1 MENPTRRRRQ
11 LLAARI
17 ACAAVVACA
26 CLPAGAQ
33 VTTASLG
40 GLVLDAATDEPL
52 VGATVVAT
60 HQPSGTE
67 YGTTTDVDGRYILP
81 YVRVGGPYG
90 VTVSYVGYE
99 AVTKDGFSLQLGQ
112 RQTVDFAVSEGALEL
127 EGAEVVANRAAVID
141 RDRTGA
147 ATAIDEAQLRKLPTI
162 SRSAQDFTRLTPQSD
177 GNSFGGRNDQFN
189 SFTVDGSIF
198 TNPFGLDAATPGG
211 QAGAQPISLD
221 ALDQI
226 TVNLSP
232 YDVTLAGFTGAAVN
246 AVTKS
251 GTNDFHGTAFGFFR
265 NQDLTGGTVNGEDVF
280 VPDLTQTQAG
290 FSIGGPIVENKV
302 FFFVNAEVDQ
312 REDLGSNFVA
322 SRPGVTGANVSRVT
336 AADLDAVALKL
347 RDIGYSPGE
356 YEGYLFDRNS
366 VKALAKLDI
375 NLGGGNTLTAT
386 YNYLDAFQD
395 KNAHPNAIATRGP
408 DATTLQFESS
418 GYRINNVLHSGIVE
432 LRSII
437 NSTMSNKLQV
447 GLSAFRDSRDPRSSP
462 APSLIVQDGSFGNY
476 IVLGHE
482 PFSINNRLDQDVL
495 QITNNFNY
503 YLGAHTLTAGVNFER
518 FAFDNSFNLNAYG
531 GTFGGPFGAPPGVN
545 LFSVGGFLNTDNDSL
560 RMAFEAAES
569 VAAERENGSGGYED
583 SGWAL
588 AETNVGQLGIYLQD
602 EWATTDRLN
611 LTFGLRVDVPL
622 YFDTD
627 EKLQESIDRNCCH
640 DGTVDW
646 YNEDGSRSR
655 RDYLSLPERTPL
667 FSPRF
672 GFNLDVTGDQT
683 TQLRGGTG
691 LFTGRLP
698 FVWIGNQVANPN
710 TFFYNQ
716 TASDFKFPQVWRTNV
731 GFDQRFGAGWTV
743 TTDVIFTRDLQAP
756 YVRRISN
763 GIPSAQL
770 AGQADNR
777 PFYLNDV
784 DKLPAFPANP
794 NFEGYEFANTDVGY
808 TFNASVQVQRQFAN
822 DLYLMAAYNFLD
834 AQDATSIEAE
844 ISSDAWSRN
853 PANLANSNVPLAAP
867 SLYGNRHR
875 FIASALKTWEYG
887 DQNAWATTVSTFC
900 SYAQGGTTLDDF
912 TSDFRYSYTY
922 SGDINND
929 GSPLNDL
936 LYIPTESELDAQ
948 VAAGQWA
955 SPEQAAAFEAFIEQ
969 DDYLSDNRGNYAE
982 RYAAL
987 APWFSQ
993 WDVRIAQDFR
1003 FGSTASAQSLQF
1015 TLDILNFGNLLNS
1028 NWGVRELPTN
1038 AQPVGVD
1045 VGEDLVPNYRFDPGL
1060 RNSFTPNP
1068 SLLSRWQGR
1077 VGLRYSF

>member
-1 MENPTRRRRQ
+1 MVHSTVLR
-11 LLAARI
+11 AAAAITLII
-17 ACAAVVACA
+17 AVFA
-26 CLPAGAQ
+26 PALAQ

-40 GLVLDAATDEPL
+40 GLVLDAGNGEPL
-52 VGATVVAT
+52 VGATVLAE

-67 YGTTTDVDGRYILP
+67 YGTVTDLDGRYILP
-81 YVRVGGPYG
+81 YVRVGGPYS
-90 VTVSYVGYE
+90 VTVTYVGYD
-99 AVTKDGFSLQLGQ
+99 AATKEGFTLQLGQ
-112 RQTVDFAVSEGALEL
+112 RQTVDFEVGEGALDL

-147 ATAIDEAQLRKLPTI
+147 STAIDEAQLRKLPTI

-189 SFTVDGSIF
+189 SFSVDGSIF

-232 YDVTLAGFTGAAVN
+232 YDVTQAGFTGAAVN

-265 NQDLTGGTVNGEDVF
+265 NEDLTGGRVNGDDIF
-280 VPDLTQTQAG
+280 VPDLAQTQAG
-290 FSIGGPIVENKV
+290 FSLGGPIVENKV

-312 REDLGSNFVA
+312 REDLGSNFRA
-322 SRPGVTGANVSRVT
+322 ARPGRAGANVSRVR
-336 AADLDAVALKL
+336 ASDLDAVRTKL
-347 RDIGYSPGE
+347 RGIGYEPGE

-366 VKALAKLDI
+366 FKALAKLDV

-395 KNAHPNAIATRGP
+395 KNAHPNAITTRGP
-408 DATTLQFESS
+408 DATTLQFENS
-418 GYRINNVLHSGIVE
+418 GYRINNVLHAGIVE
-432 LRSII
+432 LRSLIGS
-437 NSTMSNKLQV
+437 NMSNKLQV
-447 GLSAFRDSRDPRSSP
+447 GLSAFRDSRDPRSTP
-462 APSLIVQDGSFGNY
+462 APSLVIQEDGINY

-503 YLGAHTLTAGVNFER
+503 YAGAHTLTAGVNFER
-518 FAFDNSFNLNAYG
+518 FAFDNSFNLGIFG
-531 GTFGGPFGAPPGVN
+531 GTFGPPAGVDVS
-545 LFSVGGFLNTDNDSL
+545 SVEGFLSSADDSL
-560 RMAFEAAES
+560 QLAFQLAETTDETLS
-569 VAAERENGSGGYED
+569 GSGEGYD
-583 SGWAL
+583 GTNFAL
-588 AETNVGQLGIYLQD
+588 AETNVGQLGLYVQD
-602 EWATTDRLN
+602 EWAATEQ
-611 LTFGLRVDVPL
+611 LTLTLGLRVDFPL
-622 YFDTD
+622 YFDTED
-627 EKLQESIDRNCCH
+627 KLRESAARGAFV
-640 DGTVDW
+640 DGSIPW
-646 YNEDGSRSR
+646 YNEDGTLSP
-655 RDYLSLPERTPL
+655 RDYFELPERTPL
-667 FSPRF
+667 FSPRL
-672 GFNLDVTGDQT
+672 GFNYDVTGDQT
-683 TQLRGGTG
+683 SQLRGGTG

-710 TFFYNQ
+710 AFFYNQ
-716 TASDFKFPQVWRTNV
+716 TAGDFRFPQVWRSNV
-731 GFDQRFGAGWTV
+731 GFDQRFGEGWTV
-743 TTDVIFTRDLQAP
+743 TTDLIFTKDLHAP
-756 YVRRISN
+756 FVRRISN
-763 GIPSAQL
+763 GTPSANL
-770 AGQADNR
+770 AGVDDR
-777 PFYLNDV
+777 PYYVNDV
-784 DKLPAFPANP
+784 DRYAPFTL
-794 NFEGYEFANTDVGY
+794 EGYEFANTDIGY
-808 TFNASVQVQRQFAN
+808 TFNASLQVQRQFAN

-844 ISSDAWSRN
+844 ISSDAWARN
-853 PANLANSNVPLAAP
+853 PANLSNSNVPLAAP

-887 DQNAWATTVSTFC
+887 DQSRWATTVSSFF
-900 SYAQGGTTLDDF
+900 SYAQGGTTQDDF
-912 TSDFRYSYTY
+912 TSDFRFSYTY

-929 GSPLNDL
+929 GSGLNDL
-936 LYIPTESELDAQ
+936 LYIPTDAELDAQ
-948 VAAGQWA
+948 IWA
-955 SPEQAAAFEAFIEQ
+955 SDAEREAFRDFIAQ
-969 DDYLSDNRGNYAE
+969 DDYLSDNRGAYAE

-1003 FGSTASAQSLQF
+1003 FGSASAAQSLQITF
-1015 TLDILNFGNLLNS
+1015 DILNFGNLLNS
-1028 NWGVRELPTN
+1028 DWGVRELPTN
-1038 AQPVGVD
+1038 AQPVGVTVD
-1045 VGEDLVPNYRFDPGL
+1045 PDSLEPTYTFDPNL